1 MATNI
6 TITKRLRGGV
16 DDGGEPVTR
25 KARAKANTNAN
36 AASSASAG
44 ARRLPGW
51 LWFIALWCFGVGSAM
66 SLGFAFK
73 LLMNATLFAVK

>member
-6 TITKRLRGGV
+6 TITKQTNSGATHGALTATAA
-16 DDGGEPVTR
+16 PAR
-25 KARAKANTNAN
+25 K
-36 AASSASAG
+36 
-44 ARRLPGW
+44 LPGW

-73 LLMNATLFAVK
+73 ILMNATLFAVK

>member
-6 TITKRLRGGV
+6 TITK
-16 DDGGEPVTR
+16 D
-25 KARAKANTNAN
+25 
-36 AASSASAG
+36 AG
-44 ARRLPGW
+44 ANMARNTLSTPARKLPGW
-51 LWFIALWCFGVGSAM
+51 LWFIALWCFGVASAM

>member
-6 TITKRLRGGV
+6 TITKQADSGATHGAS
-16 DDGGEPVTR
+16 TAAAATAR
-25 KARAKANTNAN
+25 K
-36 AASSASAG
+36 
-44 ARRLPGW
+44 LPGW

-73 LLMNATLFAVK
+73 ILMNATLFAVK

>member
-6 TITKRLRGGV
+6 TITKDAG
-16 DDGGEPVTR
+16 
-25 KARAKANTNAN
+25 TNA
-36 AASSASAG
+36 ACKMPSTP

-51 LWFIALWCFGVGSAM
+51 LWFVALWCFGVASAM

>member
-6 TITKRLRGGV
+6 IITKHAGGRAARQSA
-16 DDGGEPVTR
+16 R
-25 KARAKANTNAN
+25 K
-36 AASSASAG
+36 
-44 ARRLPGW
+44 LPGW
-51 LWFIALWCFGVGSAM
+51 LWFIALWCFGVASAM

>member
-6 TITKRLRGGV
+6 TITERRGVPAVRHASPARG
-16 DDGGEPVTR
+16 R
-25 KARAKANTNAN
+25 K
-36 AASSASAG
+36 
-44 ARRLPGW
+44 LPGW

>member
-6 TITKRLRGGV
+6 TIIKDADAG
-16 DDGGEPVTR
+16 
-25 KARAKANTNAN
+25 AN
-36 AASSASAG
+36 AARGASQPP

-51 LWFIALWCFGVGSAM
+51 LWFVALWCFGVASAM

-73 LLMNATLFAVK
+73 LLMNATLFAIK

>member
-6 TITKRLRGGV
+6 TITKQ
-16 DDGGEPVTR
+16 
-25 KARAKANTNAN
+25 TNAG
-36 AASSASAG
+36 ASHPASSAP
-44 ARRLPGW
+44 ARKLPGW

-73 LLMNATLFAVK
+73 ILMNATLFAVK

>member
-6 TITKRLRGGV
+6 TITKQTNPDATLGASTA
-16 DDGGEPVTR
+16 PAR
-25 KARAKANTNAN
+25 K
-36 AASSASAG
+36 
-44 ARRLPGW
+44 LPGW

>member
-6 TITKRLRGGV
+6 TITRQ
-16 DDGGEPVTR
+16 
-25 KARAKANTNAN
+25 
-36 AASSASAG
+36 
-44 ARRLPGW
+44 ARRRARPASLRKLPGW
-51 LWFIALWCFGVGSAM
+51 LWFIALWCFGVGAAM

>member
-6 TITKRLRGGV
+6 TITKDTGA
-16 DDGGEPVTR
+16 DI
-25 KARAKANTNAN
+25 ARNNAPHPP
-36 AASSASAG
+36 

-51 LWFIALWCFGVGSAM
+51 LWFIALWCFGVGSAV

>member
-6 TITKRLRGGV
+6 TIIKDAG
-16 DDGGEPVTR
+16 
-25 KARAKANTNAN
+25 ANTARG
-36 AASSASAG
+36 ASQTP
-44 ARRLPGW
+44 ARKLPGW
-51 LWFIALWCFGVGSAM
+51 LWFIALWCFGVGSAV

>member
-6 TITKRLRGGV
+6 TITKQ
-16 DDGGEPVTR
+16 
-25 KARAKANTNAN
+25 TNAG
-36 AASSASAG
+36 AARGASPAP
-44 ARRLPGW
+44 ARKLPGW
-51 LWFIALWCFGVGSAM
+51 LWFIALWCFGVASAT

>member
-6 TITKRLRGGV
+6 TITRRANGSVARGV
-16 DDGGEPVTR
+16 PH
-25 KARAKANTNAN
+25 APP
-36 AASSASAG
+36 
-44 ARRLPGW
+44 RRLPGW
-51 LWFIALWCFGVGSAM
+51 LWFIVLWCFGVASAV